1 MQIKFKKQ
9 LMTGIGIPLLVIL
22 VFLSGLLF
30 FGLDISKQVD
40 NIKQTRDDLNLRLR
54 TSESLG
60 LLRNDLNQIK
70 DYIPLMETVLPDRD
84 KILSLPRNLT
94 MIGRQNQVD
103 VNLNLGSETPA
114 TENELGRIKL
124 NSSISG
130 QFNNLIAFLEAVE
143 GNQLSIKIDSIDFV
157 AQDQGRFKGT
167 LNGQI
172 YIF

>member
-30 FGLDISKQVD
+30 FGLDISKQAD